1 MALSSLR
8 KFFIIILLLGI
19 TGSISALVVIYHEFD
34 NLLLKKI
41 SCKIF
46 DKHRVE
52 IRTDDQLNINNI
64 SIRWHTFK
72 REKTIFKNGEKAGR
86 IPYLKSPDYCF
97 DVFYKDSLI
106 GEVGHVIKRWYHT
119 NHYKFQL
126 SRLANKIQLQFTV
139 EGPDEA
145 SANYWNQLIHKS
157 KISDDKHADGPIK
170 LKIPNSAKKN
180 LITLKIEDDEYQK
193 IKANTSEKLTFGNPK
208 VKIND
213 KKMKTKKVKIFGQSS
228 LKYQRKNYNISLDKA
243 YKFKEG
249 DRTYKL
255 KKFKLVSLSMDYYY
269 FHNYVSYSLLKE
281 LGLFDLYFTYTELII
296 NGQSQGVYLLVED
309 PKRTMM
315 KKFDSD
321 FHIRRGFENSSFPGR
336 PPWDGEPYEY
346 KNSRHTLETYLAS
359 FNSIYKNIKNESDKT
374 VLDSLEG
381 VLNLES
387 YLKWM
392 GINYLLCNGDCTD
405 EIYLYACPEKENP
418 YFNILPWDFDD
429 SFAPQPHEGWE
440 ERHAAI
446 GDKAIFSIE
455 DSLNLEIAQNPLLYE
470 LYLNQLSAD
479 LRVIDERLILNT
491 FSKAYNELHPYFQD
505 QAILKM
511 TEHDEY
517 GVLTEEDLKSTINA
531 YCDYLIT
538 RRKNT
543 ITNYELSHR

>member
-1 MALSSLR
+1 MARSSLR
-8 KFFIIILLLGI
+8 KFFIVILILGI
-19 TGSISALVVIYHEFD
+19 IGSIGALAIIYHELD

-46 DKHRVE
+46 DKHQLHV
-52 IRTDDQLNINNI
+52 TTSDQLDPDDIT
-64 SIRWHTFK
+64 IRWHTLDAD
-72 REKTIFKNGEKAGR
+72 KTIYENGKPKGR

-106 GEVGHVIKRWYHT
+106 GQVGHVIKRWYHT
-119 NHYKFQL
+119 NNYTFRITKPADKFHL
-126 SRLANKIQLQFTV
+126 TFEVN
-139 EGPDEA
+139 GPDA
-145 SANYWNQLIHKS
+145 TSAKYWNQLIHKS
-157 KISDDKHADGPIK
+157 SIAK
-170 LKIPNSAKKN
+170 NSAMTNEIIVSNQKAAKKN
-180 LITLKIEDDEYQK
+180 IIKLKIEDDDFQK
-193 IKANTSEKLTFGNPK
+193 IKANTGEKLSFSNPK
-208 VKIND
+208 VNIND

-228 LKYQRKNYNISLDKA
+228 LKYKRKNYNISLDKA

-249 DRTYKL
+249 DRPYKL

-505 QAILKM
+505 QAILEM